1 MVSSNAG
8 EIQDRLAYIASLAA
22 EIEKV
27 PTFGA
32 DVWTMKDVHKKC
44 QDIRANCQRI
54 STLVGTGSGGISTG
68 TGSGGIGTGAGT
80 GKGY

>member
-8 EIQDRLAYIASLAA
+8 EIQDRLAHIASIAA

-27 PTFGA
+27 PTFGV

-44 QDIRANCQRI
+44 QEIRANCQRI